1 LFDIKLDCNK
11 KKKSYHDSGVFPLG
25 ELVEDP
31 EEVDAAEAVPPAV
44 GRGVADLQSL
54 GGQLGLL
61 TDHA

>member
-1 LFDIKLDCNK
+1 M
-11 KKKSYHDSGVFPLG
+11 FPLG

>member
-1 LFDIKLDCNK
+1 M
-11 KKKSYHDSGVFPLG
+11 FPLG
-25 ELVEDP
+25 EFVEDP

-61 TDHA
+61 TDHAWREVQKRDAGN

>member
-1 LFDIKLDCNK
+1 MKRP
-11 KKKSYHDSGVFPLG
+11 YHDSGVFPLG

>member
-1 LFDIKLDCNK
+1 MKRP
-11 KKKSYHDSGVFPLG
+11 YHDSGVFPLG
-25 ELVEDP
+25 EFVENS

-44 GRGVADLQSL
+44 GRGIADLQSL